1 MTSTH
6 THAFAEAEDAVHQ
19 HDGRDG
25 SVEHHRG
32 LVLALDG
39 DALGHAAAGHKGLVH
54 EGGGDVGDDGGAE
67 DVEGVAQVDDRA
79 EEQLRGAQRGQ
90 QRRPRP
96 APHAVQG
103 SRCALSR
110 RRRAAALRWR

>member
-1 MTSTH
+1 MKS

-19 HDGRDG
+19 HDGRHG
-25 SVEHHRG
+25 PVEHRGG

-39 DALGHAAAGHKGLVH
+39 GHQGLLH
-54 EGGGDVGDDGGAE
+54 EGGRDVGDDGGAE

-79 EEQLRGAQRGQ
+79 DEQLRGAHRAQ

-103 SRCALSR
+103 SRSSRSR
-110 RRRAAALRWR
+110 RGGWLLALRWR

>member
-1 MTSTH
+1 MKS

-19 HDGRDG
+19 HDGRHG
-25 SVEHHRG
+25 PVQHRHG

-39 DALGHAAAGHKGLVH
+39 DLLGHDGHQGLH
-54 EGGGDVGDDGGAE
+54 EGGRDVGDDGGAE

-79 EEQLRGAQRGQ
+79 DEQLGAAQRAQ

-96 APHAVQG
+96 APHAGLPLFTVTP
-103 SRCALSR
+103 R
-110 RRRAAALRWR
+110 RLASALRWR